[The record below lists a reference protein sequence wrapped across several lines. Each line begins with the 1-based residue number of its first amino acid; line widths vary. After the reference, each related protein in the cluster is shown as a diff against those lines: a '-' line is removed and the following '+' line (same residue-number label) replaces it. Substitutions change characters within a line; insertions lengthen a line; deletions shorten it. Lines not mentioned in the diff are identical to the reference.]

1 MGLFEML
8 NEIFSIL
15 KEVSVAFVS
24 EAKLGLT
31 FFLMTPFYMLN
42 EGCRSRRDNF
52 STDKNK

>member
-1 MGLFEML
+1 ML